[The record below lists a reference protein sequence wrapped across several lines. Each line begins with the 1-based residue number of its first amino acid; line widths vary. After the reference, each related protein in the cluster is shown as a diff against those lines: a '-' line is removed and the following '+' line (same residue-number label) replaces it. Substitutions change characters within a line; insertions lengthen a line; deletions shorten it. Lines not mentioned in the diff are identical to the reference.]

1 MSHTVSACNADS
13 TYITVISTLVV
24 SECNGT
30 ALMVSPFPEI
40 IYSDSLTLIDFVYW
54 YNAVKKISVSG
65 EAMIT
70 FS

>member
-40 IYSDSLTLIDFVYW
+40 IYIDSLTLIDFV
-54 YNAVKKISVSG
+54 
-65 EAMIT
+65 
-70 FS
+70 